1 MPPRTRKEES
11 RRRILDAARN
21 VFFQSGFK
29 AANLDVVAADAGVA
43 KGTIYRYFASKAE
56 LYVAVLARNAD
67 LFVER
72 LEQTI
77 EPALGPEE
85 QIRRIARFYF
95 RHYTENPEY
104 FRIFWAVENQRMI
117 GGLPDGLTRAIL
129 EVWERSLAILS
140 RQIERGVREGVF
152 RDASPWAMAH
162 LFWLMG
168 NAVLGTDGVPEL
180 QKLRGTALEQLY
192 EEGLELVI
200 RGLRA

>member
-21 VFFQSGFK
+21 VFFQSGFE

-192 EEGLELVI
+192 EEGVELVI